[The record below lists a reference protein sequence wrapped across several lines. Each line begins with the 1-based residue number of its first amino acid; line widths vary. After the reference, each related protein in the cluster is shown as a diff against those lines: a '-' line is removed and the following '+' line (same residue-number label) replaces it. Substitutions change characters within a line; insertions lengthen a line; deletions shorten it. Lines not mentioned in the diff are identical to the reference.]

1 MTKEE
6 HKQARKL
13 YRSIGV
19 PETMPNSPQVTLFDI
34 TKRPY
39 ENQGWNAYISPRN
52 KGKTTS
58 LLLLALCYNWL
69 YGYTFAY
76 LRTLQTMTVEK
87 SMITLFGVIN
97 DYKDENGLNYIEKIT
112 KGQWNRVVFKRNTKK
127 FYFANVDEQGNTTE
141 QSEKILGHVLAVE
154 LQDVYK
160 SSFADTNCNI
170 IIYDEF
176 IDNFYRS
183 WTFENLMNLISTI
196 KRSRDALIFM
206 SANTLDRD
214 YPLFYDFE
222 LVDIIRFLKL
232 GEHEILI
239 TELGTRMWLE
249 VVAINEHDIEKQPIT
264 EDIRKYFGFK
274 SKKLEGITGL
284 AWSYKMFPHA
294 PKQAEDFKRLEGDER
309 IYLEYYQNKIQIELV
324 LYQNEMYLF
333 VHRFTGDYRGDYIVY
348 TNNVMNQGAH
358 YVYGFGS
365 GNKLD
370 RIIWKLALDGKIFF
384 GDNRTGS
391 LFQKYMVETNKNALE
406 NI

>member
-19 PETMPNSPQVTLFDI
+19 PETMPNNPQVTLFDI

-39 ENQGWNAYISPRN
+39 ENQGWNAFISPRN

-97 DYKDENGLNYIEKIT
+97 DYKDGNGLNYVEKIT
-112 KGQWNRVVFKRNTKK
+112 NGRWNKVIFKRNTKK
-127 FYFANVDEQGNTTE
+127 FYYATVDEQGNITE
-141 QSEKILGHVLAVE
+141 QCENILGHVLPIE
-154 LQDVYK
+154 LQEIYK
-160 SSFADTNCNI
+160 SSFADTRCDFI
-170 IIYDEF
+170 IWDEF

-183 WTFENLMNLISTI
+183 WTFENLMNLVSTI

-324 LYQNEMYLF
+324 LYQNDMYLF

-370 RIIWKLALDGKIFF
+370 RIIWKLALDGKVFF